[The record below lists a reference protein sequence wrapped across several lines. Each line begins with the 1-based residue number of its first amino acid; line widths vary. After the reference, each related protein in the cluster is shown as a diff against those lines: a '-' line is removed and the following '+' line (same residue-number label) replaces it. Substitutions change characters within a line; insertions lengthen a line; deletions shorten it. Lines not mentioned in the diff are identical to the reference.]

1 MKKIVKG
8 AILAGG
14 ILLVSGGILF
24 GGNTKNTVKDV
35 TAPYGKLIVKN
46 ATNVDNV
53 NYVTKTSAE
62 IEIVAA
68 DDTCEASEIKYYFST
83 EPISSTEKVPDNLW
97 KTYADGTVETVTLPS
112 LTSTNKFYAIFK
124 DKYGNTS
131 KIYTGSNFE
140 KTITYNANGG
150 SEAPVSQTVQNEMPA
165 YVTNVKPKPANENEY
180 FLGWSTDPNATEIE
194 YYEGD
199 LISASELENDITL
212 YAVYTTSLADVP
224 TLAEKVAVG
233 DYVNYPV
240 YYDNVNEAGLNG
252 WRVISKDIDLD
263 GNESIGTVNLVSAG
277 VPLTYYHYD
286 SSSTSVTNLTTN
298 FLTTQFSPSGD
309 NRYRKTGF
317 NPYVSLQETFT
328 NKYTLMDSSTN
339 MPKVRAMT
347 KKDLDRVYGSTTS
360 YNTYVTAEKFG
371 NLLAIPTAS
380 TINSTN
386 KSYVCYWLASANYN
400 NSLWNVYYS
409 GNVYYYGRY
418 SEYGVRPV
426 VSLKS
431 TVKTTGTDMSGAWN
445 IEIE

>member
-83 EPISSTEKVPDNLW
+83 EPISDTEKVPDNLW

-180 FLGWSTDPNATEIE
+180 FLGWSTDPNATDIE

-199 LISASELENDITL
+199 LIPASELENNITL

-224 TLAEKVAVG
+224 TLAEKVEVG

-240 YYDNVNEAGLNG
+240 YYDNLDNAGLNG

-277 VPLTYYHYD
+277 IPLTYYKYNA
-286 SSSTSVTNLTTN
+286 STAVTNLTTK
-298 FLTTQFSPSGD
+298 FLTTSFSPSAND
-309 NRYRKTGF
+309 TYRETGF

-360 YNTYVTAEKFG
+360 SSAYVTAEKFG

-380 TINSTN
+380 MINSTS
-386 KSYVCYWLASANYN
+386 KSYVYYWLASANSG
-400 NSLWNVYYS
+400 SLWAVSGYGSVYGTNGSYW
-409 GNVYYYGRY
+409 N
-418 SEYGVRPV
+418 GVRPV